1 MRAIQGAIA
10 GVGLALV
17 AVIAVALLIGNPGSM
32 GSDPAGPQSKQAAGP
47 PSRLGDGPAGP
58 AEPVDAVED
67 TSVGTLPPP
76 PDASRATQLISRD
89 LLAPPDAVPD
99 SRPTRTP
106 SDGKTLAAR
115 KARPAKKPDASAPA
129 PAFPE
134 DFTFTRDGWEWDAW
148 DGTDAR
154 SDDRDRDGDDCRR
167 DRRHDRQRDCDDH
180 DWSGWR
186 D

>member
-32 GSDPAGPQSKQAAGP
+32 GSNPAGQQSKQAAGP

-58 AEPVDAVED
+58 AEPVDAAKD

-89 LLAPPDAVPD
+89 LLAPPDAAPD
-99 SRPTRTP
+99 SRRARTP
-106 SDGKTLAAR
+106 ADGKTLAAR
-115 KARPAKKPDASAPA
+115 KARPAQKPDVSGQV

-148 DGTDAR
+148 NGTDAR
-154 SDDRDRDGDDCRR
+154 SDDGDDCRR
-167 DRRHDRQRDCDDH
+167 DHRRDRQHDCDDH

>member
-17 AVIAVALLIGNPGSM
+17 AVIAVALLIGNQGSL
-32 GSDPAGPQSKQAAGP
+32 GSDPAGQQSKQAAGP
-47 PSRLGDGPAGP
+47 PSRFGDGPTGP
-58 AEPVDAVED
+58 AEPVDAAED

-76 PDASRATQLISRD
+76 PDASSATQLISRD
-89 LLAPPDAVPD
+89 LLAPPEAAPD
-99 SRPTRTP
+99 SPQARTP
-106 SDGKTLAAR
+106 ADGKTLAAR
-115 KARPAKKPDASAPA
+115 KAPAKKPDASAPV
-129 PAFPE
+129 PAFPG
-134 DFTFTRDGWEWDAW
+134 DFTFTRDGWEWEAW

-154 SDDRDRDGDDCRR
+154 SEDRDDCRR
-167 DRRHDRQRDCDDH
+167 DRRHDRQQDCDDQDWG

>member
-17 AVIAVALLIGNPGSM
+17 AVIAVALLIGNPGPM
-32 GSDPAGPQSKQAAGP
+32 GSDPAGQQSKQAAGP

-58 AEPVDAVED
+58 AEPVDAAED

-89 LLAPPDAVPD
+89 LLAPPDAAPD

-106 SDGKTLAAR
+106 ADGKTLAAR
-115 KARPAKKPDASAPA
+115 KARPAKKPDASAPV

-154 SDDRDRDGDDCRR
+154 SDDRDRDDCRR
-167 DRRHDRQRDCDDH
+167 DRRHDRQHDCDDH